1 MVLLH
6 PNGRWDGVITCY
18 VCEGSI
24 DFDVDKFCYKRLDG
38 ADSPYSYRHLWHGVP
53 GITKTAPS
61 AGIQGYAMTL
71 AEAKTRALY
80 YIESNPYA
88 APEVKADESLIL
100 EEVIRLEELANA

>member
-1 MVLLH
+1 
-6 PNGRWDGVITCY
+6 
-18 VCEGSI
+18 
-24 DFDVDKFCYKRLDG
+24 
-38 ADSPYSYRHLWHGVP
+38 
-53 GITKTAPS
+53 
-61 AGIQGYAMTL
+61 MTL